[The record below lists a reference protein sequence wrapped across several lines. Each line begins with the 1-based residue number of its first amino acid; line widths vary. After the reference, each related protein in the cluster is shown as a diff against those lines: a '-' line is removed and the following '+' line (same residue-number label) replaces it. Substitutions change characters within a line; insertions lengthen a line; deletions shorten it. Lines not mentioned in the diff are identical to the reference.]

1 MDLIRQ
7 VKEWWGKNVNEQP
20 VWRVEDLPQPDFKD
34 ILLSLK
40 LAYEIR
46 RDTIVLGKPDTELS
60 VLIRSYFWEILS
72 CVLKPYTPYAITGI
86 AAIHFHL
93 GDESIPSKVDIF
105 TMNSSTRIDLHEISL
120 LSLEK
125 KPDFFQ
131 ASDIEKCLKHI
142 KTRKNYLLTIESPE
156 SLLVRLR
163 PQYFRDY
170 PQVMSGFLKAID
182 FDVEILSAIQ
192 LQKSKPITYFR
203 LAALFEQV
211 GKNNIAQLFKSIA
224 KATTHYTTPGKAQIL
239 KYPLPATVA
248 LPKRISD
255 PAYVT
260 RFRDQLRIYANYVD
274 THLNGLDL
282 PQWNLKKIKSYIEKN
297 KKYDTYHSSTIE
309 GYRVTTEEIQLLIEG
324 REIIS
329 TGKTREEIERKMAL
343 KGYLEAHKF
352 VLQTIEGHFIKNI
365 PLTELMIRDIY
376 AHLFSPSVEAGIL
389 KKEQLIQ
396 YRNDAVF
403 IRNSRYVPPN
413 YLKINELM
421 RCLVEEINEIES
433 NVTQA
438 IIAHYGFVTV
448 HPYFD
453 GNGRVA
459 RLLMNYLLCRGG
471 IPWITIR
478 VEDRDQYFSALE
490 TAQCDENFEPF
501 IKFLKKYLKENGSPE
516 NQK

>member
-1 MDLIRQ
+1 
-7 VKEWWGKNVNEQP
+7 
-20 VWRVEDLPQPDFKD
+20 
-34 ILLSLK
+34 
-40 LAYEIR
+40 
-46 RDTIVLGKPDTELS
+46 
-60 VLIRSYFWEILS
+60 
-72 CVLKPYTPYAITGI
+72 
-86 AAIHFHL
+86 
-93 GDESIPSKVDIF
+93 
-105 TMNSSTRIDLHEISL
+105 
-120 LSLEK
+120 
-125 KPDFFQ
+125 
-131 ASDIEKCLKHI
+131 
-142 KTRKNYLLTIESPE
+142 
-156 SLLVRLR
+156 
-163 PQYFRDY
+163 
-170 PQVMSGFLKAID
+170 
-182 FDVEILSAIQ
+182 
-192 LQKSKPITYFR
+192 
-203 LAALFEQV
+203 
-211 GKNNIAQLFKSIA
+211 
-224 KATTHYTTPGKAQIL
+224 
-239 KYPLPATVA
+239 
-248 LPKRISD
+248 
-255 PAYVT
+255 
-260 RFRDQLRIYANYVD
+260 
-274 THLNGLDL
+274 
-282 PQWNLKKIKSYIEKN
+282 LKKIKSYIEKN
-297 KKYDTYHSSTIE
+297 KKYDTYHSSIIE

-352 VLQTIEGHFIKNI
+352 VLQTIEEHFIKNI

-438 IIAHYGFVTV
+438 IIAHYGFVTA

-471 IPWITIR
+471 IPWITVR